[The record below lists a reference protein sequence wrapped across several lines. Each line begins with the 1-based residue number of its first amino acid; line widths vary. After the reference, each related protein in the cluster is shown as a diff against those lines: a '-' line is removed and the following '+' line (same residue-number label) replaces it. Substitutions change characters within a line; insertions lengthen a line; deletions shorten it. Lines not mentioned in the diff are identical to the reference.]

1 MEPSAVWQGRRVRL
15 VTFAW
20 GKSYIDNLLE
30 RALSSALAPGNLP
43 TLAEHFDCTVVIV
56 TEESLF
62 TYVKS
67 HPISVKLQLICPLK
81 LVSLDDLIGEPWQY
95 GITLA
100 YALFRGFS
108 DLASEMTESF
118 ILFLNADFVL
128 ADGCYARL
136 MPHMLAG
143 ERALFAPSYCA
154 NEEEVT
160 PLLQANAVG
169 HNGAIVLAPR
179 AMADLII
186 AHRHNTIRTKIL
198 NQDVC
203 HFAYSDQFYWQADER
218 TIVGHQM
225 PIALV
230 GVRPEVRVTDINTF
244 WDWGVV
250 HELCPSKK
258 MTVLGDS
265 DEFLMLELRARTAH
279 IESIRCGHGTPKSKA
294 SGMSGYITQYQL
306 DHAKFPL
313 TLHGDE
319 LPGDIEAARAALDT
333 GTKEILKHV
342 TQAPTH
348 SGHKAWRHHQL
359 HLKYF
364 HETRLRRAAIAEMK
378 ENLRLLEEPFLLGRR
393 SLRPRLHELQ
403 QLHKNGLDAVSMKSG
418 FLAVPLWRTLSRQA
432 RMAAGFILHTRLLPY
447 VLKLTGE
454 VPRYPPWHPS
464 WSEFRHISRL
474 LRETKSGPPLKLLMV
489 CTDEG
494 WLAKSI
500 ELPPGSTV
508 FTATESQL
516 NGDGIAP
523 ASEGNKFDLCIVQ
536 LDSARITALETIYDQ
551 AIKHL
556 SPNGKIVFHYMDST
570 RAAPILPSNIIA
582 RVSLKHGARFE
593 LYAGGLT
600 RAIRSAGVIIAWL
613 NLHSTI
619 APLRREVLK
628 ALFIILLAP
637 FWLCCS
643 MAESLK
649 SAITKGRDTTT
660 VCGSITVI
668 SSKILRQETS

>member
-1 MEPSAVWQGRRVRL
+1 MGPATAWQGRRVRL

-20 GKSYIDNLLE
+20 GKSYVDNLLE

-43 TLAEHFDCTVVIV
+43 TLAKHFDCTVVIV

-67 HPISVKLQLICPLK
+67 HPISVKLQLVCPLK

-128 ADGCYARL
+128 ADGSYEQL

-143 ERALFAPSYCA
+143 KRALFAPSYCA
-154 NEEEVT
+154 VEEEVT
-160 PLLQANAVG
+160 PLLQANAVS
-169 HNGAIVLAPR
+169 HNGAIVMAPR
-179 AMADLII
+179 AMADMII
-186 AHRHNTIRTKIL
+186 AHRHNTILAKTL

-203 HFAYSDQFYWQADER
+203 HFAYSDQFYWQVDEH

-230 GVRPEVRVTDINTF
+230 GVRPEVWVTDINTF

-250 HELCPSKK
+250 YELCPSRK

-265 DEFLMLELRARTAH
+265 DEFLMLELRARNTH
-279 IESIRCGHGTPKSKA
+279 IESIRHGHGTPKSKA
-294 SGMSGYITQYQL
+294 LGMSGYITQYQL
-306 DHAKFPL
+306 DHAKSPL
-313 TLHGDE
+313 TLHGGD
-319 LPGDIEAARAALDT
+319 LPDNIEIARAALDA

-342 TQAPTH
+342 AQAPKH

-364 HETRLRRAAIAEMK
+364 HETKIRRAAIEGMK
-378 ENLRLLEEPFLLGRR
+378 EDLSLLDERFLPGRRLLR
-393 SLRPRLHELQ
+393 SRLHELQ
-403 QLHKNGLDAVSMKSG
+403 QRHKNGLDAVSMKSG
-418 FLAVPLWRTLSRQA
+418 FMVIPLWRILLRRA
-432 RMAAGFILHTRLLPY
+432 RMAAGFILHTYLRPY
-447 VLKLTGE
+447 VPKFIGE
-454 VPRYPPWHPS
+454 VPHYPPWHPS

-474 LRETKSGPPLKLLMV
+474 IRETAAAPPLKLLIV
-489 CTDEG
+489 CADNG

-500 ELPPGSTV
+500 EMPPGSTV
-508 FTATESQL
+508 FATTEGQL

-523 ASEGNKFDLCIVQ
+523 ALAENKLDLCIVQ
-536 LDSARITALETIYDQ
+536 LDSARITAIETIYDQ
-551 AIKHL
+551 AMKRL
-556 SPNGKIVFHYMDST
+556 PPDGKIIFHYTDSSRT
-570 RAAPILPSNIIA
+570 APIQLSNVVA
-582 RVSLKHGARFE
+582 RISLKHGKHFE
-593 LYAGGLT
+593 LHAGGLT
-600 RAIRSAGVIIAWL
+600 WTIRTAGGVIVWL
-613 NLHSTI
+613 NLHPTI
-619 APLRREVLK
+619 PPLRREILK
-628 ALFIILLAP
+628 GLFIVLLAP
-637 FWLCCS
+637 LWLFCA
-643 MAESLK
+643 MVESLQ
-649 SAITKGRDTTT
+649 SAIIRKWAPATM
-660 VCGSITVI
+660 CSSITITV
-668 SSKILRQETS
+668 SNQH